1 MKNRYYL
8 SLAFLGL
15 FTINGTSQT
24 ITATGSTPVAGEI
37 INFVTTSYFAPGSS
51 GTGQTWNFA
60 SLTGTPGTGTYSTAS
75 STPYAASF
83 PNANL
88 AFVSG
93 ATYAYYN
100 TSASAYQGYGSYTTS
115 ATMPYSNPE
124 DILRFPFAH
133 TNTYTDPFV
142 ATFVSGGYTFLREGS
157 TTVTADG
164 TGTITTPSGTYTNV
178 LRVHFV
184 QVYTDSTNIAGTPYI
199 VTYNNDQY
207 IWYKEGTHYA
217 IAATYNLVS
226 SAGTF
231 TGGHYLVNTSLG
243 VEENVL
249 SLNQVNL
256 FPNPA
261 SQMVNI
267 NYTLE
272 NSSEVKISIFN
283 IAGQEVYTENIVEG
297 FAGENFSEINV
308 SSFVKGTYFVK
319 IQSNESNVTKK
330 LIVE

>member
-24 ITATGSTPVAGEI
+24 ITATGSTPLAGEV
-37 INFVTTSYFAPGSS
+37 INFVTTTYFAPGSA
-51 GTGQTWNFA
+51 GAGQTWNFS
-60 SLTGTPGTGTYSTAS
+60 SLTGTPGTGTYSAAS

-83 PNANL
+83 PSANL
-88 AFVSG
+88 AFVNG
-93 ATYAYYN
+93 TTYAYYN
-100 TSASAYQGYGSYTTS
+100 TSASAYQGYGSYSTS

-124 DILRFPFAH
+124 DILRFPFALS
-133 TNTYTDPFV
+133 NTYTDPFV

-184 QVYTDSTNIAGTPYI
+184 QNYTDSTSIAGNPYVI
-199 VTYNNDQY
+199 TYNNDQY

-231 TGGHYLVNTSLG
+231 TGGHYLVSTSLG
-243 VEENVL
+243 MEETEEVMNNV
-249 SLNQVNL
+249 SL

-261 SQMVNI
+261 SQTVNL

-272 NSSEVKISIFN
+272 NSSEVNISVFN
-283 IAGQEVYTENIVEG
+283 IAGQEVYTEQLIEG
-297 FAGENFSEINV
+297 MAGENHNEINV
-308 SSFVKGTYFVK
+308 SLFEKGTYFVRF
-319 IQSNESNVTKK
+319 QSNESIVTKK